1 MALDEQL
8 VITCIRHGVTEGNE
22 RKAYIGWTDQPLA
35 EQGKVQLMNCREYY
49 PHSPDLVVGSDLQR
63 CRETAA
69 ILYPNIP
76 YIPMKEWRE
85 LHFGEWEGKTHD
97 ELQERSTYQSW
108 LNDPFQIPVEN
119 GERFDEFSERIWQA
133 WDLSVAKLLACNGK
147 HLVIV
152 SHGGVLKRLASAFS
166 AEKKQFWDWH
176 FSPGEGGQ
184 WIHTIQTA
192 RSKKQC
198 ISYLAV
204 PLMENENG

>member
-8 VITCIRHGVTEGNE
+8 VITCIRHGLTEGNE
-22 RKAYIGWTDQPLA
+22 RKAYIGWTDQTLA
-35 EQGKVQLMNCREYY
+35 EQGKAELMNRREYY
-49 PHSPDLVVGSDLQR
+49 PPSPDLIVGSDLRR

-85 LHFGEWEGKTHD
+85 LHFGNWEGKTHD
-97 ELQERSTYQSW
+97 ELQERSAYQAW
-108 LNDPFQIPVEN
+108 LNEPLHVPTEN
-119 GERFDEFSERIWQA
+119 GEGFIGFSERVWKA
-133 WDLSVAKLLACNGK
+133 WDLSIAELFAGNGK
-147 HLVIV
+147 QLVII
-152 SHGGVLKRLASAFS
+152 SHGGVLKLLASAFS

-198 ISYLAV
+198 ISYSAV
-204 PLMENENG
+204 PLTEKENG